1 MENRF
6 NTAEGNTGELKATP
20 EQPYFI
26 ASIGKLFTSVLISM
40 LEERGLIAYDD
51 RIVKYLYDGGS

>member
-1 MENRF
+1 LR
-6 NTAEGNTGELKATP
+6 TDST
-20 EQPYFI
+20 QPRERLESYKRLQNSVFY
-26 ASIGKLFTSVLISM
+26 SQHRELFTSVLISM

>member
-1 MENRF
+1 M
-6 NTAEGNTGELKATP
+6 
-20 EQPYFI
+20 
-26 ASIGKLFTSVLISM
+26 LISM